1 MSLHWRHSVF
11 ALAATAAVF
20 GLVGCEGCEPE
31 PQPQVGCALYCS
43 QMMDACDA
51 ASGGYADE
59 AACLAACE
67 GFPTNG
73 ADGDA
78 SGDTLQCRTFHAGA
92 AAEDA
97 THCAHAS
104 ASGGDVCGSNCDVYC
119 RFMVGTC
126 AGFDD
131 VPTCLST
138 CASYPAD
145 GALNAADGNTVQCRT
160 YHAMAAQ
167 SDDTHC
173 EHASITGG
181 GVCGDDAC
189 EAYCDQVMNNCQAAQ
204 AVYPNRDACLAGCAN
219 IPADGAWDATDGN
232 SVQCRAYHGAGAAAG
247 DPAGHCGHA
256 SANGG
261 GVCGEYCDAYCNQ
274 VMANCTDGNSLY
286 ASDTECSTACGAFP
300 EGSDFAVGGNSVQC
314 RIMHGSYP
322 SAEDP
327 AAHCGHA
334 AAVSAGDVCADP
346 VAPPTTITVSGAV
359 HEMGG
364 HFANNHVGVQA
375 ANILA
380 YGVSGNISAL
390 TGANGAYSLAN
401 VPANGQVI
409 LFANKN
415 GYQPT
420 YTAVPVGSTD
430 LNQSLLLAEAAWVN
444 SLNTTYGVTPG
455 TAFTCQF
462 DASLQCVYSLMVGQ
476 ILDDGSN
483 DPTGAGQPVAG
494 VSATD
499 FTITGGDDNVAWRH
513 MGPYFLN
520 ANGTVGANST
530 SQSAG
535 LYAVY
540 VEIPQIAAGYDSVHI
555 EFAIQVGTGDT
566 ARYFGPTHSA
576 AYRGASTA
584 VTWVNI
590 AETGIV
596 PGGGGGAIDF
606 GSQIYP
612 LFLPTAQGGYGCQ
625 GCHTNQNGASPAGG
639 LNLYGGADVAYAQL
653 EPTAHPT
660 RVNLADPAA
669 SALLTEPLYESTG
682 VQNHPIFAFV
692 STQDPGYQLILQ
704 WITEGALQYS
714 PSARVSFVAQIRPML
729 GNATGDGGIGCVSCH
744 AGGAGAGLQLDGT
757 AGEMYNELVVEA
769 AQDGSGANEDY
780 RVNKTGYPERSL
792 LLTNPLAGNTEA
804 HPQKPFAS
812 AADPRYQV
820 LFRWI
825 QEGYNNDGYCE
836 DYCTG
841 ILAACTGTNEQ
852 YNADHQACLDACG
865 AMPRGE
871 DTDTEGD
878 TLGCR
883 NYHLGAAEGDP
894 AGHCDHAGPGGG
906 GVCGTVETTLCRQ
919 ITQICTGTN
928 EQFDSQGQC
937 VSLMK
942 NITAGTIGDT
952 DTASAWCR
960 SYHVQAAQADAA
972 GHCAHTGP
980 SGGPDACGDWC
991 DFYCQS
997 ILSICVP
1004 GTANEQYAD
1013 DAACQAACGGFATTG
1028 TMGDADGNTLQCRL
1042 YHLGVAAGS
1051 ATDATAHCPH
1061 AGQASTGVCD

>member
-31 PQPQVGCALYCS
+31 PEPQVGCALYCS

-73 ADGDA
+73 TDGDA
-78 SGDTLQCRTFHAGA
+78 SGDTLQCRLFHAGA
-92 AAEDA
+92 AGGDA

-104 ASGGDVCGSNCDVYC
+104 AQGGNVCGSNCDVYC

-126 AGFDD
+126 TGFDD

-145 GALNAADGNTVQCRT
+145 GALNAADGNNVQCRT

-167 SDDTHC
+167 GDATHC

-232 SVQCRAYHGAGAAAG
+232 SVQCRAYHGAGAAAA

-261 GVCGEYCDAYCNQ
+261 GVCGEYCDAYCDQ
-274 VMANCTDGNSLY
+274 VMANCTDGNSLF
-286 ASDTECSTACGAFP
+286 ADRTECSTACGAFP

-334 AAVSAGDVCADP
+334 AAVSEGDVCADP
-346 VAPPTTITVSGAV
+346 VAPPTTITISGSV

-364 HFANNHVGVQA
+364 HLADNHVGVQA

-380 YGVSGNISAL
+380 YGVAGNLATN
-390 TGANGAYSLAN
+390 TGANGAYTLAN

-409 LFANKN
+409 LFVNKA

-420 YTAVPVGSTD
+420 YTTVPVGSTD
-430 LNQSLLLAEAAWVN
+430 LTQSLLLAEAAWVN
-444 SLNTTYGVTPG
+444 SLNTTYGVNPG

-462 DASLQCVYSLMVGQ
+462 DASLQCVYALMVGQ

-520 ANGTVGANST
+520 ANGTVGVNST

-590 AETGIV
+590 AETGIP

-625 GCHTNQNGASPAGG
+625 GCHTNQNGATPAGG

-660 RVNLADPAA
+660 RVNLADPAS

-682 VQNHPIFAFV
+682 AQNHPIFAFV

-714 PSARVSFVAQIRPML
+714 PSARVSFVAQVRPLL
-729 GNATGDGGIGCVSCH
+729 GNATSAGGIGCVSCH
-744 AGGAGAGLQLDGT
+744 TGGNPADLQLDGT
-757 AGEMYNELVVEA
+757 AGEVYDELVVEA
-769 AQDGSGANEDY
+769 AVDGSGANEDY
-780 RVNKTGYPERSL
+780 RVNKNGYPERSL
-792 LLTNPLAGNTEA
+792 LLTNPLAGNTEN

-820 LFRWI
+820 LFRWV

-836 DYCTG
+836 DYCTT
-841 ILAACTGTNEQ
+841 IEANCNDTAHEQ
-852 YNADHQACLDACG
+852 YGGDHQACLSACG
-865 AMPRGE
+865 AMPRGATGDIDNDTLACRVYHAGAANNDDHCFHAGPSGGGVCGALQNALCRQLNQSCTGDNAQFANQGE
-871 DTDTEGD
+871 CEGLLGDAPAGATTDTGVD
-878 TLGCR
+878 SLYCR
-883 NYHLGAAEGDP
+883 SYHMQVAVTDQT
-894 AGHCDHAGPGGG
+894 HCDHAGFTGG
-906 GVCGTVETTLCRQ
+906 
-919 ITQICTGTN
+919 
-928 EQFDSQGQC
+928 
-937 VSLMK
+937 
-942 NITAGTIGDT
+942 
-952 DTASAWCR
+952 
-960 SYHVQAAQADAA
+960 
-972 GHCAHTGP
+972 
-980 SGGPDACGDWC
+980 DACGDWC
-991 DFYCQS
+991 DTYCRTIQAY
-997 ILSICVP
+997 CT
-1004 GTANEQYAD
+1004 GANEQFAD
-1013 DAACQAACGGFATTG
+1013 TGACQTACTAYATTG
-1028 TMGDADGNTLQCRL
+1028 AVGDLTGNTVQCRL
-1042 YHLGVAAGS
+1042 EHLKYAEG
-1051 ATDATAHCPH
+1051 DASHCAH
-1061 AGQASTGVCD
+1061 AGQASAAGACQ